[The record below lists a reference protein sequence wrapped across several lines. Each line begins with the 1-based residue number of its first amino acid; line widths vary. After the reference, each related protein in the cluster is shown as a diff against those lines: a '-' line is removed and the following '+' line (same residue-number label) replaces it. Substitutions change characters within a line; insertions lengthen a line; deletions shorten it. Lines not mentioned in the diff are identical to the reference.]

1 MKFHPDHPWRIAD
14 EETFP
19 TAIQEMTAALEQVR
33 VCGTYTA
40 FDGVKIYYEYFLAEN
55 SKGSV
60 VIVHGLSEF
69 TQKFYEMIYY
79 TLQQGYNVFVYDQ
92 RCHGLSDRLTEKPT
106 LLHVD
111 DFEDYVKDLSQFVD
125 EIVLKTED
133 KPLYLYSHSM
143 GGAVAA
149 LYLSKCSHKI
159 QKAVLSAPMFE
170 PIVKQVPVP
179 IARMGVAVGSVFYGK
194 KTQFPLSDEFKS
206 DVQFNPAYGTSRAR
220 FEHYMTLRREH
231 AEFQSSPM
239 SFGWVNGSLT
249 VGKKILRRKTLR
261 GISTPIL
268 LISAERDTMVNNA
281 PQHKFAKRYAGCELV
296 TMAGETHAL
305 LASDVATMTRMM
317 DLTFSFFAAP

>member
-1 MKFHPDHPWRIAD
+1 MKFIPDHQWHIAD

-19 TAIQEMTAALEQVR
+19 AAIAEMTAALEQVR
-33 VCGTYTA
+33 VSSTYTA

-55 SKGSV
+55 SKASV

-69 TQKFYEMIYY
+69 TKKFYEMIYY
-79 TLQQGYNVFVYDQ
+79 TLQQGYNVFIYDQ
-92 RCHGLSDRLTEKPT
+92 RCHGLSDRLTEKPE

-125 EIVLKTED
+125 EIVLKTEE

-143 GGAVAA
+143 GGAIAA
-149 LYLSKCSHKI
+149 LYLSKHSDKI

-179 IARMGVAVGSVFYGK
+179 IARGGLAVGSVLYGK
-194 KTQFPLSDEFKS
+194 KTQFPLSDEFNP
-206 DVQFNPAYGTSRAR
+206 DVQFDPAYGTSRAR

-231 AEFQSSPM
+231 AEYRSSPM
-239 SFGWVNGSLT
+239 SFGWVNCSLN

-261 GISTPIL
+261 GITTPIL

-281 PQHKFAKRYAGCELV
+281 PQHAFAKRYAGCELV
-296 TMAGETHAL
+296 TMEGETHAL
-305 LASDVATMTRMM
+305 LAGNADTMARMM
-317 DLTFSFFAAP
+317 DLTFSFFEKP